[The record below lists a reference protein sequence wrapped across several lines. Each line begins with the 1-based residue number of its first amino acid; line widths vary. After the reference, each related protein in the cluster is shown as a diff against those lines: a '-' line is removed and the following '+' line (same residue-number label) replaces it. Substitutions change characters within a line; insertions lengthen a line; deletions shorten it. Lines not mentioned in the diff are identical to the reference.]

1 MGNTDIS
8 LQKIAYPLTQ
18 SGEEIQRI
26 LNVASILS
34 DEKIQQLYDLID
46 SIETYD
52 SDNGSLGDQ
61 FRKILNDAVMEN
73 EIQNTVNEN
82 TTYPPTSKAVYD
94 SINEVRTALDSE
106 SEERRDVCSGIVQI
120 VDTNYAEVLN
130 EFTNIHSDITELSGD
145 NETMQSNID
154 TINTVIEA
162 IGGTWH
168 GGTELTHT
176 SGFIEYIIE
185 DKAKQGDFYLNTE
198 HGYVYHTDN
207 GTHWKYTGNLNGS
220 VDTTQ
225 WAGIDSPKF
234 IGEPKA
240 PTPLVSNNSNQIAT
254 TEYVRNAIDTYSDKS
269 GTTGIKTFKLSECPR
284 WLGYDKTYSTP
295 DVAIG
300 QIFLLKNDTN
310 ESFNYFTQHDEYGN
324 DLSEP
329 IPAGETRVCVVTD
342 WCYGGAEVHNG
353 YVWVLPVGGA
363 SISSLSSE
371 VIALKNRVKALEEHN
386 S

>member
-8 LQKIAYPLTQ
+8 LQKMAYPLTQ
-18 SGEEIQRI
+18 SGEEIQQI
-26 LNVASILS
+26 LDIASTLS

-46 SIETYD
+46 AIETQNPD
-52 SDNGSLGDQ
+52 SGSLGGQ
-61 FRKILNDAVMEN
+61 FRSILNDAVMES
-73 EIQNTVNEN
+73 EIQKTVNEN
-82 TTYPPTSKAVYD
+82 DTYPPTSKAVYD
-94 SINEVRTALDSE
+94 SINEVTAALESE
-106 SEERRDVCSGIVQI
+106 SQERKDVCSGIVQT
-120 VDTNYAEVLN
+120 VDTNYAEALN

-145 NETMQSNID
+145 NETIQSNID
-154 TINTVIEA
+154 TINTVIET

-207 GTHWKYTGNLNGS
+207 GTHWKYIGNLNGS

-234 IGEPKA
+234 TGEPKA

-254 TEYVRNAIDTYSDKS
+254 TEYVRNAIDVYSGNSKS
-269 GTTGIKTFKLSECPR
+269 ENGTTAIKTFKLSDCR
-284 WLGYDKTYSTP
+284 TSNNWYSTP

-300 QIFLLKNDTN
+300 QIFLLNNDTDIDLT
-310 ESFNYFTQHDEYGN
+310 FFRQHDEYGN

-329 IPAGETRVCVVTD
+329 ILAGKTRVCVVTD
-342 WCYGGAEVHNG
+342 WCHGGAEAHDG
-353 YVWVLPVGGA
+353 YVWVLPVGGG
-363 SISSLSSE
+363 
-371 VIALKNRVKALEEHN
+371 KY
-386 S
+386 